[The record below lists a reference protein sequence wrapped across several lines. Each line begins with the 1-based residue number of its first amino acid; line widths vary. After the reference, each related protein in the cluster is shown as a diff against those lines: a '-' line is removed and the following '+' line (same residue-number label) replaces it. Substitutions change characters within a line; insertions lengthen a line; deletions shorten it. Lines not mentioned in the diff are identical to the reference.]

1 MSSKIRQ
8 ILKKYLQKM
17 AKKGHE
23 KATKKTKILIPIHSM
38 REEEQI
44 VIHFYQ
50 CVLQTTFLWYWIL
63 FEANIPIA

>member
-1 MSSKIRQ
+1 
-8 ILKKYLQKM
+8 M

>member
-38 REEEQI
+38 REEETNC
-44 VIHFYQ
+44 Y
-50 CVLQTTFLWYWIL
+50 TFLSMCPTNNFFVVLDI
-63 FEANIPIA
+63 I